1 MIDIGIQLFL
11 RHPISI
17 KYNHEVNN
25 TELLVLTNQSSSG
38 YLINFGYKFFDKAVE
53 ANMLY
58 EM

>member
-17 KYNHEVNN
+17 KYNYEVTN
-25 TELLVLTNQSSSG
+25 TELLVLTNQSSG